1 MAVLVCISLIMSNI
15 DYLLMCLLAF
25 CIPSLEKCLFRSSA
39 HFLIGLLIFL
49 ILSCM
54 SWLYILEINPLSVV
68 SFAIIFLPFWGLSF
82 HLDYSFLWFLLIVL
96 HFYST
101 TYIVSLFML
110 LCNRKLILYIFQF
123 NNLNADIL
131 HIKKAKMF
139 ENIITFRH

>member
-82 HLDYSFLWFLLIVL
+82 HLDYSFLWSLLIVL